1 MQEVDR
7 KLLLRFLHSPHPCG
21 LATPSQGWSM
31 DRSVAE
37 NADDADSY
45 SYLTAGK
52 SAVDYALC
60 GIKFDIYGGDR

>member
-1 MQEVDR
+1 
-7 KLLLRFLHSPHPCG
+7 
-21 LATPSQGWSM
+21 M